1 MVYTVVK
8 NPRSKDVAL
17 ICPLKGGC
25 HYEIL
30 DIEFQMPK
38 LKCQMNV
45 KDQNPK
51 LRSP

>member
-8 NPRSKDVAL
+8 NPRPKDVAL
-17 ICPLKGGC
+17 ICPLKGGD